1 MRIANTL
8 KRLATRDTSPWP
20 VLSVYVNTRP
30 VGPLMLTY
38 RPLLKKRMAEELAAF
53 PHRSPE
59 RESLAVDFARVQH
72 YLDYDLRPE
81 TRAAAVFSSYAGD
94 DTFDAVQ
101 LPLEFPEN
109 LITVAP
115 RPILGPLLAVGDREL
130 HTIALVADERAARL
144 FVIFLG
150 AVLTRREVRAPE
162 SSEFDER
169 TRATRFATSAAH
181 ALADLASESG
191 ATHACLGGD
200 PAVVAAIGATLPALW
215 RGSVLE
221 CAAWDARIGEDALA
235 ADVAARVEQH
245 RAAERATAA
254 GRLVAAAGGGGAVLG
269 VDAVRAAL
277 RQDGMSR
284 LLLASGF
291 ADEAAREELAALA
304 LARGATVQFVPS
316 GAVPAFDAAGVGAM
330 RD

>member
-1 MRIANTL
+1 
-8 KRLATRDTSPWP
+8 

-30 VGPLMLTY
+30 VGPQMLTY

-53 PHRSPE
+53 PQRSPE

-101 LPLEFPEN
+101 LPLEFPES

-115 RPILGPLLAVGDREL
+115 RPVLGPLLAVSDREL
-130 HTIALVADERAARL
+130 RTIALVADERAARL
-144 FVIFLG
+144 FVISLG
-150 AVLTRREVRAPE
+150 AVLIRREVRAPE
-162 SSEFDER
+162 SGEFDER
-169 TRATRFATSAAH
+169 TRATRFAATTAH

-200 PAVVAAIGATLPALW
+200 PGVIAPIEAALPALW
-215 RGSVLE
+215 RGSFLE
-221 CAAWDARIGEDALA
+221 CASWDTRIGEDALA
-235 ADVAARVEQH
+235 ADVAARVDRYLATE
-245 RAAERATAA
+245 RAAAAT
-254 GRLVAAAGGGGAVLG
+254 RLVAAAGGGQAVLG

-277 RQDGMSR
+277 RQDGMSH
-284 LLLASGF
+284 LLFASDF
-291 ADEAAREELAALA
+291 ADEAAREDLATLA
-304 LARGATVQFVPS
+304 LAGGASVQFVPT
-316 GAVPAFDAAGVGAM
+316 GVVPAFDAAGVGAM

>member
-8 KRLATRDTSPWP
+8 KRLATRGASPWP

-30 VGPLMLTY
+30 VGPQMLTY
-38 RPLLKKRMAEELAAF
+38 RPLFKTRMAEELAAF
-53 PHRSPE
+53 PLRSPE

-101 LPLEFPEN
+101 LPLEFPEA
-109 LITVAP
+109 LIAVGSMP
-115 RPILGPLLAVGDREL
+115 VLGPLLVVGDREL
-130 HTIALVADERAARL
+130 QTIAVVADGRTARL
-144 FVIFLG
+144 FVISLG
-150 AVLTRREVRAPE
+150 TVLMRREVRAPATGD
-162 SSEFDER
+162 SDER
-169 TRATRFATSAAH
+169 TRSRRFASSAAQ
-181 ALADLASESG
+181 ALADLAAESG

-200 PAVVAAIGATLPALW
+200 PDVVAAIGASLPALW

-221 CAAWDARIGEDALA
+221 CADWDSRVSEDAVV
-235 ADVAARVEQH
+235 ADVAAH
-245 RAAERATAA
+245 IDSHLAAERAEAA
-254 GRLVAAAGGGGAVLG
+254 RALVAAAAGGQAVLG

-277 RQDGMSR
+277 RKDGMSR
-284 LLLASGF
+284 LLLARGF
-291 ADEAAREELAALA
+291 PDAAAREELAALA
-304 LARGATVQFVPS
+304 LAHGAAVQFVPG

-330 RD
+330 RA

>member
-8 KRLATRDTSPWP
+8 KRLATRDTAPWP

-53 PHRSPE
+53 PQRSPE
-59 RESLAVDFARVQH
+59 RESLAIDFARVQH

-81 TRAAAVFSSYAGD
+81 TQAAAVFSSYAGD

-115 RPILGPLLAVGDREL
+115 RPFLGPLLAVGDREL
-130 HTIALVADERAARL
+130 RTVVLVADERTARL
-144 FVIFLG
+144 FVISLG
-150 AVLTRREVRAPE
+150 AVLTRREVRAPVA
-162 SSEFDER
+162 DELDEPA
-169 TRATRFATSAAH
+169 RATRFAASAAH

-200 PAVVAAIGATLPALW
+200 PGVIAAIEATLPALW
-215 RGSVLE
+215 RGSLLE
-221 CAAWDARIGEDALA
+221 CASWDARIGEDALA
-235 ADVAARVEQH
+235 ADVAARIDRH
-245 RAAERATAA
+245 RVTERTAA
-254 GRLVAAAGGGGAVLG
+254 ASRIVAAAGSGQAVLG
-269 VDAVRAAL
+269 VEAVRAAL
-277 RQDGMSR
+277 HQEGISR

-291 ADEAAREELAALA
+291 ADEAVREELAALA
-304 LARGATVQFVPS
+304 LAHGAAVQFVPT